1 MPYKRQLQ
9 GSIVWMASYYVPSAM
24 LPGDVRSPNKDK
36 TRIKEPATN
45 AGFPNSEKGA
55 EQLEN
60 RRKREIAAGTYSYT
74 AQGEHTAATW
84 VAEWTPLRAA
94 RGSKADRRRVEL
106 HFCTFQDFGKKS
118 SRISPESLS
127 RLGQARPRLD
137 RGRQDVAEELPERVR
152 RGPHHVP
159 RGGRSREDRGQPLHG

>member
-24 LPGDVRSPNKDK
+24 LPADVRSPNKDK

-60 RRKREIAAGTYSYT
+60 PAVLD
-74 AQGEHTAATW
+74 Q
-84 VAEWTPLRAA
+84 
-94 RGSKADRRRVEL
+94 
-106 HFCTFQDFGKKS
+106 
-118 SRISPESLS
+118 LS
-127 RLGQARPRLD
+127 QAY
-137 RGRQDVAEELPERVR
+137 
-152 RGPHHVP
+152 
-159 RGGRSREDRGQPLHG
+159 